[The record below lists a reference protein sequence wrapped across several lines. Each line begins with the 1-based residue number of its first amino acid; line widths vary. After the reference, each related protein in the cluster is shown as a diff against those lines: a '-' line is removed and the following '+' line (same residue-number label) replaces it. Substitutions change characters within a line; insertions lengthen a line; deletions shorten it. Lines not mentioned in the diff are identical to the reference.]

1 MAKFKKI
8 KENKEKKSFIYRI
21 QDADKPL
28 YLKYLPEFESF
39 YLSIPKEAALEINS
53 HVSELIGK
61 GSHFAINISDDYD
74 NASTGVT
81 CYDEVEKKIMISMR
95 GHSCRLSDVVLS
107 IKESKLKGKLSK
119 VITECR
125 ISDKKMSYM
134 IGDDYFD
141 DLGPDESAGHI
152 VDDDAMPMP
161 TNEAPL
167 SEAELIVDSGVIGG
181 DLPF

>member
-8 KENKEKKSFIYRI
+8 KENQEKKSFIYRI

-28 YLKYLPEFESF
+28 YLKYLTEFDSL
-39 YLSIPKEAALEINS
+39 YLSIPKDAAQEINS
-53 HVSELIGK
+53 HVKDIIGT
-61 GSHFAINISDDYD
+61 GSHFIINTSDDYE
-74 NASTGVT
+74 NASTGVV
-81 CYDEVEKKIMISMR
+81 CYDKVKDQIMASIK
-95 GHSCRLSDVVLS
+95 GGSCRLSDVVLS
-107 IKESKLKGKLSK
+107 IRESKLKGKLSK

-134 IGDDYFD
+134 IGDDFFD
-141 DLGPDESAGHI
+141 DLGPDQVAAPV

-161 TNEAPL
+161 VIEAPL
-167 SEAELIVDSGVIGG
+167 TEAELIGTQGVIND